1 MKLCGDDLE
10 TDLMKQFNSTLPSS
24 QLHPPLRGRKFV
36 WVSEVGEKKQAKN
49 RLFALKKVKATNIK
63 QPETGM
69 LLIYPPNSYNAF
81 LFSSSERFHKDQ
93 THSVI
98 SAELVVPPELPA
110 SSRFLR

>member
-1 MKLCGDDLE
+1 
-10 TDLMKQFNSTLPSS
+10 
-24 QLHPPLRGRKFV
+24 
-36 WVSEVGEKKQAKN
+36 
-49 RLFALKKVKATNIK
+49 
-63 QPETGM
+63 M